1 MSTDRASTRAA
12 TADGAR
18 ALGRGARVSLLIL
31 VGAVAVFESVW
42 LLTGASTDPFV
53 SAVAQLALTLSFGVF
68 AWRPAAAAMLLV
80 ACGSISLLLDVG
92 LVAVLVLAVAVGL
105 VVATCAK
112 GVVAGYAVALVVL
125 ALLAPTRVEGGSV
138 EDTATLLIVAALS
151 SAVGLSLRLLRGR
164 ERSLTLALVEQ
175 DAARDAATQI
185 ERDRIADELHDLIAH
200 ELTVIAMHAQVL
212 QRTDDAGPREIAQR
226 AISDAAR
233 KALADIRRVLHV
245 AQVSRD
251 EPYFDVDSVRNQL
264 VVSLTDVK
272 AQIESTGGAVALP
285 DDVAA
290 IAAALPP
297 SLDTTLGRIAREA
310 ATNVLKH
317 AGSGARVTIRLRRVH
332 DEVRM
337 SVHDRAGAQPR
348 QLDIP
353 SGGYGLARMRA
364 RAEVLGGSFHAGPF
378 NGGWLVEVRLPLA

>member
-1 MSTDRASTRAA
+1 MSTERSSR

-31 VGAVAVFESVW
+31 VGAVAAFESVW
-42 LLTGASTDPFV
+42 LLMGASTDPPV
-53 SAVAQLALTLSFGVF
+53 SAAAQLALTLSFGVF

-80 ACGSISLLLDVG
+80 ACGSISLVLDVG
-92 LVAVLVLAVAVGL
+92 LVAVLVLAVAAGL
-105 VVATCAK
+105 VVATCGK
-112 GVVAGYAVALVVL
+112 GVVAGYAVALLVL
-125 ALLAPTRVEGGSV
+125 ALIAPTRVEGGAV
-138 EDTATLLIVAALS
+138 EDAATLLIVAGLS
-151 SAVGLSLRLLRGR
+151 AAVGLSLRLLRGR
-164 ERSLTLALVEQ
+164 ERSLSLALVEQ

-200 ELTVIAMHAQVL
+200 ELTIIAMHSQVL
-212 QRTDDAGPREIAQR
+212 QRTDEARPREIAQR

-264 VVSLTDVK
+264 AVSLADVR
-272 AQIESTGGAVALP
+272 AQVESTGGTVALP
-285 DDVAA
+285 DDVMA

-297 SLDTTLGRIAREA
+297 SIDTTLGRIAREA

-317 AGSGARVTIRLRRVH
+317 AGSGARVTITLGRDH

-337 SVHDRAGAQPR
+337 SVHDRAGAEPR

-364 RAEVLGGSFHAGPF
+364 RTEVLGGSFDAGPSD
-378 NGGWLVEVRLPLA
+378 GGWLVEVRLPLA